1 MATASKV
8 MYIIGIVF
16 NVLAIIGM
24 ILLALFG
31 LFINT
36 NAEELVAQVGEFTE
50 EFPLPEGIELTTE
63 LVSLI
68 GMGLIIGSAVAFVLS
83 IAVFCL
89 ALWASKSISN
99 GKRECAPHIVMIVV
113 GVLSTYIFY
122 LLGGIFG
129 LISESK
135 E

>member
-36 NAEELVAQVGEFTE
+36 NAEELVAQVGEFIE
-50 EFPLPEGIELTTE
+50 EFPLPEDIELTTE

-89 ALWASKSISN
+89 ALWACKSISN
-99 GKRECAPHIVMIVV
+99 GKRERAPHIVMIVV